1 MRGRAA
7 RDLERVRAALGEA
20 GIDVIGGDV
29 ARAVRAAL
37 DTLEHLRQAPAEPPE
52 PVLQGEEAA
61 QVHEEFRR
69 RRCQHCGGAHARACP
84 RVRRLRFHPD
94 SRLAAVEFW
103 PDGTWADEGIMWPE
117 SLPPHPDEPAAPED

>member
-7 RDLERVRAALGEA
+7 RQLDQIRAALDGA

-29 ARAVRAAL
+29 GRAVRGAL
-37 DTLEHLRQAPAEPPE
+37 NTLASLRDVPAEPAD
-52 PVLQGEEAA
+52 PVPQGDEAA
-61 QVHEEFRR
+61 AVHEAFRQ

-103 PDGTWADEGIMWPE
+103 PAGSWSDEGIMWPE
-117 SLPPHPDEPAAPED
+117 DLPPHPDEAAV

>member
-1 MRGRAA
+1 MRSRAA
-7 RDLERVRAALGEA
+7 RDLARIRADLSGA
-20 GIDVIGGDV
+20 GIDVIGGDA
-29 ARAVRAAL
+29 ARAVRGAL
-37 DTLEHLRQAPAEPPE
+37 DTLEHLRQAPAEPAE

-61 QVHEEFRR
+61 QLHEEFRS

-103 PDGTWADEGIMWPE
+103 PHGAWSDEGIMWPE
-117 SLPPHPDEPAAPED
+117 SLPPHPDEPAATGD